1 MAEICWETVNMI
13 AYGRGDSVLNRDPDG
28 RVLGDALEKMLEILL
43 KRDTILMG
51 ESMKYTG
58 LIQKLNKQGGEK
70 SKKRSMEKRTSTPI
84 TKRRRSVTPAYES
97 DEEVTHHDAKSVQDG
112 YRSDQDRHHKQR
124 NDDKVVEDEIYD
136 DDCSDYE
143 IDGDER
149 DEGHNSEKEDI
160 GDRTNISIPQTPHY
174 QKPMSQNRK
183 NLNSPAENITNA
195 IEDGNDTDSD
205 SFDPVGDED
214 VTSYNPL
221 GDIVPSIRRVVLKGS
236 NKNYYGMCQ

>member
-1 MAEICWETVNMI
+1 MIIFFCLDYKKSSGNGRTTSQHSKQKVIQKRGFDAFRCSIPQSIVLHCKEFIKNNKEWDRSLMAEMCWKTVNMI
-13 AYGRGDSVLNRDPDG
+13 VYGRGDSVLNRDPDG
-28 RVLGDALEKMLEILL
+28 CVLGDALEKILEILL
-43 KRDTILMG
+43 KRDTISMG

-70 SKKRSMEKRTSTPI
+70 SKKRHMEKRTSTLI

-97 DEEVTHHDAKSVQDG
+97 DKEVTHHDAKSVQDG

-149 DEGHNSEKEDI
+149 DEGHDSEKQDL
-160 GDRTNISIPQTPHY
+160 GNQTNILILQTPHY
-174 QKPMSQNRK
+174 QKASVSK
-183 NLNSPAENITNA
+183 
-195 IEDGNDTDSD
+195 
-205 SFDPVGDED
+205 
-214 VTSYNPL
+214 
-221 GDIVPSIRRVVLKGS
+221 
-236 NKNYYGMCQ
+236 